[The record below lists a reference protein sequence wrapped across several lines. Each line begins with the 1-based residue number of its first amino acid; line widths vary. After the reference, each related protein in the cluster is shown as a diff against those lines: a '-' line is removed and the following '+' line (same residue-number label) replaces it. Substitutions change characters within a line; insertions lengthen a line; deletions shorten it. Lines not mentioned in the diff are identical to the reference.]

1 MSKRGIEAFFKHKIE
16 VQPLKTKNAMI
27 RKKYLEK
34 IEGMEVDAGFK
45 LFLLNPTQIISRH
58 RVRGCDNLAQRD
70 IDRINEIDTKVL
82 KYNFISSGYSDE
94 QIEEIVENIISQKG
108 IETRSLDPRDYDIDK
123 NLNISLHSNEERLKL
138 IEEDKKAKQEAER
151 ES

>member
-1 MSKRGIEAFFKHKIE
+1 MTKRGIEAFFKHKIE
-16 VQPLKTKNAMI
+16 VQPLKTKNAII

-82 KYNFISSGYSDE
+82 KYCFISSGYSDE
-94 QIEEIVENIISQKG
+94 QIE
-108 IETRSLDPRDYDIDK
+108 
-123 NLNISLHSNEERLKL
+123 
-138 IEEDKKAKQEAER
+138 
-151 ES
+151 

>member
-1 MSKRGIEAFFKHKIE
+1 MTKRGIEAFFKHKIE
-16 VQPLKTKNAMI
+16 VQPLKTKNAMM

-34 IEGMEVDAGFK
+34 IEGLEVDAGFK

-82 KYNFISSGYSDE
+82 KYYFISSGYSDE
-94 QIEEIVENIISQKG
+94 QIEEIVENIIQKG

-123 NLNISLHSNEERLKL
+123 NLNISLHSNKERLKL
-138 IEEDKKAKQEAER
+138 IEEDKKAKPEAER
-151 ES
+151 EL

>member
-1 MSKRGIEAFFKHKIE
+1 
-16 VQPLKTKNAMI
+16 
-27 RKKYLEK
+27 
-34 IEGMEVDAGFK
+34 MEVDAGFK

-82 KYNFISSGYSDE
+82 KYYFISSGYSDE

-123 NLNISLHSNEERLKL
+123 NLNISLHCNEERLKL
-138 IEEDKKAKQEAER
+138 IEEDKKAKQEVER
-151 ES
+151 EL

>member
-1 MSKRGIEAFFKHKIE
+1 MTKRGIEAFFKHKIE
-16 VQPLKTKNAMI
+16 VRPLKTKNAMI

-34 IEGMEVDAGFK
+34 IEGMEVNAGFK

-82 KYNFISSGYSDE
+82 KYYFISSGYSDE
-94 QIEEIVENIISQKG
+94 QIEQIVENIISQKG
-108 IETRSLDPRDYDIDK
+108 IETRSLDPRDYDVDK

-151 ES
+151 EL